1 MYFRREGWIWKKRYS
16 RLSSTPA
23 LSSLDEPAWEPLPAG
38 VSERRRDLPEPR
50 GSVAGGVR
58 GVGGVV
64 AAQVRT
70 SHTPGSS
77 AEVNWRGPEMNDLFW
92 IFFFLKLFVPS
103 PYDWLFI
110 GALWL
115 VWFIAQRRHFPE
127 ISEENIRQSCLR
139 LCHIL
144 SFRYKISHKNGW

>member
-92 IFFFLKLFVPS
+92 IFFFLKTVCSFP
-103 PYDWLFI
+103 
-110 GALWL
+110 LWL
-115 VWFIAQRRHFPE
+115 TIHWGSLTCLIYS
-127 ISEENIRQSCLR
+127 SEETFSRDLWGK
-139 LCHIL
+139 HPVIL
-144 SFRYKISHKNGW
+144 STSLSYLKFYV